1 MTTTHSTHDVGI
13 VGAGLAGLAAA
24 RALTADG
31 FDVVVLEARD
41 RVGGRTAEHTLSS
54 GEPIDLGAQW
64 IGTDHDRVLDLVEAF
79 GLELCSQ
86 YDDGT
91 DQVAVA
97 GEIFEHDERLRALPA
112 ESEATLWEAFER
124 IETLRRS
131 VPLESPQDAPDAG
144 RWDGTTLETWKR
156 ETIAT
161 DAAREA
167 FDAFVRAEFTVEPS
181 QLSLLSFLS
190 AVDASGGLEAVT
202 DGNGRTEAYR
212 LVGGTHQLSRRLAED
227 LGDAIRLR
235 EPVRRID
242 RTGETIALVTAEAT
256 YTVSDAIVAMSPPLA
271 GRIDYEPPLP
281 ARRKAVTQRMPMGSV
296 IKCFAVYEEPFW
308 RVDGYSGSVLA
319 TDGVLSAVADA
330 TLPETGR
337 GALVGFVAGADA
349 LEWTDRPVAERRERV
364 LDDLARY
371 FGPTAA
377 EPIEYVDK
385 AWSTTPWSAGGYNA
399 SMAPGTM
406 TTCGDALCDS
416 VGRLHWAGAET
427 ATEWSGFMEGAV
439 WSGRRVAAEVRE
451 RRSS

>member
-41 RVGGRTAEHTLSS
+41 RVGGRTAEHTLSI

-64 IGTDHDRVLDLVEAF
+64 IGTNHDRVLDLVEAF
-79 GLELCSQ
+79 DLELWSQ

-97 GEIFEHDERLRALPA
+97 GEIFEHDERYRALPA
-112 ESEATLWEAFER
+112 ESEATLREAFER
-124 IETLRRS
+124 IETLRKS
-131 VPLESPQDAPDAG
+131 VPLESPQDAPTAG
-144 RWDGTTLETWKR
+144 AWDGTTLETWKR
-156 ETIAT
+156 ETITT
-161 DAAREA
+161 DAACEA

-181 QLSLLSFLS
+181 QISLLSFLS

-202 DGNGRTEAYR
+202 NGDGRTEAYR
-212 LVGGTHQLSRRLAED
+212 LVGGIHQLSRRLAED
-227 LGDAIRLR
+227 LGDAIRLG

-242 RTGETIALVTAEAT
+242 RTGDTVSLVTAEAN

-271 GRIDYEPPLP
+271 GRIEYDPPLSG
-281 ARRKAVTQRMPMGSV
+281 RREALTQRMPMGSV

-308 RVDGYSGSVLA
+308 RSDGYSGSVLA
-319 TDGVLSAVADA
+319 TDGILSEVADA

-349 LEWTDRPVAERRERV
+349 LEWTDRPVAERRDRV

-371 FGPTAA
+371 FGPRAGD
-377 EPIEYVDK
+377 PIEYVDK

-406 TTCGDALCDS
+406 TTCGDALCGPVD
-416 VGRLHWAGAET
+416 RLYWAGAET

-439 WSGRRVAAEVRE
+439 RSGRRVATEIRE
-451 RRSS
+451 RHSS